1 MVELFGNK
9 FVARRKRLVELL
21 RQKGITSERV
31 LTAIQLVPRERFMPA
46 SMSELAY
53 EDKAFPI
60 GAEQTIS
67 QPYTVARETDL
78 LCLQGEEKVLEIG
91 TGSGYQT
98 AVLLECGCRVYS
110 IERIS
115 SLHQQAKERL
125 VKLDYTPVLKEDDG
139 HEGWLTYAPFDRII
153 ITAGCKQLPQ
163 KLLGQLAV
171 GGIMVL
177 PIEKSGELRLCRIE
191 RKSETDFQSEFFESC
206 AFVPMLEG
214 VVK

>member
-1 MVELFGNK
+1 MADFVGNK
-9 FVARRKRLVELL
+9 FIARRKRLVELL
-21 RQKGITSERV
+21 RQKGISSDRV
-31 LTAIQLVPRERFMPA
+31 LTAIQLVPRECFMPA

-67 QPYTVARETDL
+67 QPYTVARQTDL
-78 LCLQGEEKVLEIG
+78 LCLRGEEKVLEIG

-110 IERIS
+110 VERIV
-115 SLHQQAKERL
+115 SLHKQAKERL
-125 VKLDYTPVLKEDDG
+125 SKLDYTPFLKEGDG
-139 HEGWLTYAPFDRII
+139 HEGWQDYAPFDRII
-153 ITAGCKQLPQ
+153 VTAGCRQLPQ
-163 KLLGQLAV
+163 KLLGQIAV

-177 PIEKSGELRLCRIE
+177 PIVKENELRLCRIE
-191 RKSETDFQSEFFESC
+191 RKSETNFQSEFFESC

-214 VVK
+214 VVE

>member
-1 MVELFGNK
+1 MADFVGNK

-21 RQKGITSERV
+21 RQKGISSERV
-31 LTAIQLVPRERFMPA
+31 LMAIQLVPRECFMPA

-67 QPYTVARETDL
+67 QPYTVARQTDL
-78 LCLQGEEKVLEIG
+78 LCLRGEEKVLEIG

-110 IERIS
+110 VERIA
-115 SLHQQAKERL
+115 SLYEHAKERL
-125 VKLDYTPVLKEDDG
+125 SQLDYTPFLKEDDG
-139 HEGWLTYAPFDRII
+139 HEGWQSNAPFDRII

-177 PIEKSGELRLCRIE
+177 PIEKSGELRLCRVE
-191 RKSETDFQSEFFESC
+191 RKSESDFQSEFFETC

-214 VVK
+214 VVE

>member
-1 MVELFGNK
+1 MVDCVGNK
-9 FVARRKRLVELL
+9 FVARRRRLVELL
-21 RQKGITSERV
+21 RQKGVSSERV
-31 LTAIQLVPRERFMPA
+31 LTAIQLVPRECFMPA

-67 QPYTVARETDL
+67 QPYTVARQTDL
-78 LCLQGEEKVLEIG
+78 LCLRGEEKVLEIG

-110 IERIS
+110 VERIA
-115 SLHQQAKERL
+115 SLHKQAKERL
-125 VKLDYTPVLKEDDG
+125 LQMDYAPFLKEGDG
-139 HEGWLTYAPFDRII
+139 HEGWQIHAPFDRII

-177 PIEKSGELRLCRIE
+177 PIEKFGELRLCRVE
-191 RKSETDFQSEFFESC
+191 RKSESDFQSEFFETC

>member
-1 MVELFGNK
+1 MVDFVGNK
-9 FVARRKRLVELL
+9 FIARRKRLVELL
-21 RQKGITSERV
+21 RQKGISSDRV
-31 LTAIQLVPRERFMPA
+31 LTAIQLVPRECFMPA

-67 QPYTVARETDL
+67 QPYTVARQTDL
-78 LCLQGEEKVLEIG
+78 LCLRGEEKVLEIG

-110 IERIS
+110 VERIV
-115 SLHQQAKERL
+115 SLHKQAKERL
-125 VKLDYTPVLKEDDG
+125 SKLDYTPFLKEGDG
-139 HEGWLTYAPFDRII
+139 HEGWQDYAPFDRII
-153 ITAGCKQLPQ
+153 VTAGCRQLPQ
-163 KLLGQLAV
+163 KLLGQIAV

-177 PIEKSGELRLCRIE
+177 PIVKENELRLCRIE
-191 RKSETDFQSEFFESC
+191 RKSETNFQSEFFESC

-214 VVK
+214 VVE

>member
-115 SLHQQAKERL
+115 ALHQQAKERL
-125 VKLDYTPVLKEDDG
+125 TKLDYTPVLKEDDG
-139 HEGWLTYAPFDRII
+139 HEGWPTYAPFDRII